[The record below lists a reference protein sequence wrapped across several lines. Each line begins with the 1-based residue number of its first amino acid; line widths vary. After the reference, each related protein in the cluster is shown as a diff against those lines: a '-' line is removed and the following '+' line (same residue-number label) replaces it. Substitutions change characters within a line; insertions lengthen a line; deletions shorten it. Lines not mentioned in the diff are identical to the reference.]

1 VSGCTY
7 THDSLSPRRRVQLAL
22 DHQTT
27 DRVPI
32 TLLCGEP
39 DQPSREGL
47 ARHLGVDAGEGVDRY
62 LEQYVDL
69 IAIGPSFRAAD
80 PDYRGPALERTP
92 KGGYQDVWGCH
103 WDPISYGAAS
113 HSEISHYPL
122 AAVQEIA
129 DLEKHRWPSPDWWDY
144 PAIGERIAA
153 VTAQREYAL
162 VIHSGNP
169 FERTWWMRGYEQT
182 FLDMIDRPE
191 LFHEIMAR
199 VTDFHLKTTRRTL
212 AAAAGRVDLAFTADD
227 LAGQTGL
234 LISLP
239 MWEKHIKPYHV
250 RLNRAIHEFGVKVI
264 YHSDGAVMEAIPGL
278 MEAGIDVLQALQ
290 FSAHGMDAAVMKER
304 YGDRLCFEGGVS
316 VQTTLPFGSVADVQR
331 EVRHLIRTLGR
342 NGGYI
347 LGPSHAIEAPTP
359 PENIVAMFGEAA
371 GYRPSKG

>member
-1 VSGCTY
+1 MTARTRTAG
-7 THDSLSPRRRVQLAL
+7 SLSPRERVRMAL
-22 DHQTT
+22 NHQTP

-32 TLLCGEP
+32 SLICGGF
-39 DQPSREGL
+39 DDPSQQAL
-47 ARHLGVDAGEGVDRY
+47 ARHLGVDPGEGVDRY
-62 LEQYVDL
+62 LAQYVDL
-69 IAIGPSFRAAD
+69 VAIGPSFRSAD
-80 PDYRGPALERTP
+80 PDYRGPTLTRTP
-92 KGGYQDVWGCH
+92 RGGYQDVWGCH

-122 AAVQEIA
+122 AAVRDIA
-129 DLEKHRWPSPDWWDY
+129 DLAKHRWPDPDWWDY
-144 PAIGERIAA
+144 PAIGERIAHA
-153 VTAQREYAL
+153 GDERDYAL
-162 VIHSGNP
+162 VMHSGNP

-182 FLDMIDRPE
+182 FFDMVDRPE
-191 LFHEIMAR
+191 LFHEIMTR
-199 VTDFHLKTTRRTL
+199 VTDFYLETTRRTL
-212 AAAAGRVDLAFTADD
+212 AVAAGRVDLAFTADD

-264 YHSDGAVMEAIPGL
+264 YHSDGAVMEVIPGL

-290 FSAHGMDAAVMKER
+290 FSARGMDPAVMKDR

-331 EVRHLIRTLGR
+331 EVRHLILTLGR

-359 PENIVAMFGEAA
+359 PENIVAMFGEAVKPA
-371 GYRPSKG
+371 